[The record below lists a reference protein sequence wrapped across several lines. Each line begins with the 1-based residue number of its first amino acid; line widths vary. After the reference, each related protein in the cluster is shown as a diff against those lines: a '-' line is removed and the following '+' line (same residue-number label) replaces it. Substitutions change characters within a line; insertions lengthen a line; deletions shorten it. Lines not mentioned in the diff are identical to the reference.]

1 MFLILEL
8 SRLIIYSNPE
18 ATKCF
23 FASDA
28 RYVKLHMSTKTD
40 TERTHSMKKRVQ
52 EKYGNKVHDMH
63 IDIGIYTITFAD
75 GISQCMLYSKSS

>member
-1 MFLILEL
+1 MFLILES

-40 TERTHSMKKRVQ
+40 TERTHSMKKMVQ
-52 EKYGNKVHDMH
+52 EKYGTKVHDMH
-63 IDIGIYTITFAD
+63 IGIYIITFAD
-75 GISQCMLYSKSS
+75 GISQST